1 MLPTNS
7 LEIEL
12 TTKCTLGC
20 PSCPRNNP
28 YDSRKLWDVGHIDT
42 DLVLRLADEVEQDN
56 TRVLFVGCYGDPIY
70 HPDFINI
77 MKVYAE
83 KKISVLVHTNASF
96 KTDKWWKELVWTIPW
111 NNKIEFEF
119 SVDGLEDTNHLYR
132 INSKWKSIQTGMQEL
147 SKYIKQQNDPA
158 KIPQVSWKF
167 LVFPYN
173 EHQVNEAQE
182 LCNDYGFKFYAAKS
196 ERTIASYRVENNYIY
211 DWKGKGDLS
220 WKIKEN

>member
-1 MLPTNS
+1 MNYKN

-12 TTKCTLGC
+12 TTICTLGC
-20 PSCPRNNP
+20 PGCPRNYQKHLKPQWNTGHMD
-28 YDSRKLWDVGHIDT
+28 YDYVRWLAYET
-42 DLVLRLADEVEQDN
+42 DFWQYQ
-56 TRVLFVGCYGDPIY
+56 FVGCYGDPIY
-70 HPDFINI
+70 HPNI
-77 MKVYAE
+77 VEIMELFVKQGKRFTIE
-83 KKISVLVHTNASF
+83 TNASNT
-96 KTDKWWKELVWTIPW
+96 KPELWDKIHELELNDKVLFT
-111 NNKIEFEF
+111 F

-147 SKYIKQQNDPA
+147 SNYIKQQDDPS
-158 KIPQVSWKF
+158 KVPQVSWKF

-196 ERTIASYRVENNYIY
+196 ERTIKSYRVENNYIY